1 MRSWPTRLLGA
12 HSCTSSQTCDS
23 PREQAAYII
32 RPVGSKTSLV
42 PSGRCFQR
50 GFRVLLDR
58 LSLLSCRRLGL
69 PDFFGYMKRERETRT
84 AMEDVDSAMEFPFS
98 IFVYQAPLR
107 SGDKAYW
114 IEALRVN
121 TQEWAIYAAGLLH
134 NAGAPPKP
142 ETKPV
147 VKAVRSGLTFL
158 ALPDEHA
165 VELCERMV
173 ARQPPEPPLPFW
185 AKRGDRE

>member
-1 MRSWPTRLLGA
+1 V
-12 HSCTSSQTCDS
+12 
-23 PREQAAYII
+23 E
-32 RPVGSKTSLV
+32 
-42 PSGRCFQR
+42 
-50 GFRVLLDR
+50 RVYLD
-58 LSLLSCRRLGL
+58 
-69 PDFFGYMKRERETRT
+69 
-84 AMEDVDSAMEFPFS
+84 MEFPFS

-107 SGDKAYW
+107 PGGKAYW
-114 IEALRVN
+114 IEALRAS

-147 VKAVRSGLTFL
+147 VKAVRYGLTFL

-173 ARQPPEPPLPFW
+173 AKQPPEPPLPFW
-185 AKRGDRE
+185 AKGGDEE